1 MQLLHFGLL
10 RTPMAEVWDYEEIP
24 LSFLSSCEVGIPE
37 SSLINLHLPR
47 YIRALNHIS
56 NCNNEEPKGE
66 TLFFFDLSSWR
77 VYKKKVRNNKQ
88 RKRRFI
94 CNLSAF
100 REKDV

>member
-47 YIRALNHIS
+47 YIRALNH
-56 NCNNEEPKGE
+56 K
-66 TLFFFDLSSWR
+66 
-77 VYKKKVRNNKQ
+77 
-88 RKRRFI
+88 
-94 CNLSAF
+94 
-100 REKDV
+100 